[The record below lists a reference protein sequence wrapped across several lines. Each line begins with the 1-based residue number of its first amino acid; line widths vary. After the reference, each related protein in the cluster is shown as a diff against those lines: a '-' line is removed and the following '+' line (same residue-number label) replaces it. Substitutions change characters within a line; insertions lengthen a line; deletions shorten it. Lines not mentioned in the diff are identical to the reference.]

1 MASLSKVFLVGA
13 VGASVLAFTAV
24 GASSAEII
32 CSGRPCWHSIAKYKH
47 ALGVPRGR
55 VVIIPEWQLEW
66 NERYLLHEHEAERYW
81 AYGFYPF
88 TDSRRN

>member
-1 MASLSKVFLVGA
+1 MSSLSKIFLVGA
-13 VGASVLAFTAV
+13 VGASVLAFPEV

-32 CSGRPCWHSIAKYKH
+32 CNGPSCWHSIAKYKR

-55 VVIIPEWQLEW
+55 VIIIPEWQLER
-66 NERYLLHEHEAERYW
+66 NERYLLNEHEAVRYW